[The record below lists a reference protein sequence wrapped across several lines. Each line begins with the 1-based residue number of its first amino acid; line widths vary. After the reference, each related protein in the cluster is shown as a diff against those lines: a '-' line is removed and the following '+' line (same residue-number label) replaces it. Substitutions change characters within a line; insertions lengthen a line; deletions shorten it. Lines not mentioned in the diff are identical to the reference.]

1 MPPKMD
7 PNEVKI
13 IYVRVTGGEVPGA
26 SSLAPKVGP
35 LGMSPKK
42 VGDDLV
48 KATQEWKGLRVTC
61 KLLVQN
67 RQAKVEVVPSA
78 AALIIKALK
87 EPARDRKKVKNITH
101 HGNISKDALFNIARQ
116 MRFKSQAKEFKGTV
130 REILGTAFAIGCK
143 IDGKKPMDLLAAM
156 DEGEFAVP
164 EE

>member
-78 AALIIKALK
+78 AALVIKALK
-87 EPARDRKKVKNITH
+87 EPPRDRKKVKNSACH
-101 HGNISKDALFNIARQ
+101 A
-116 MRFKSQAKEFKGTV
+116 SQLCPAACV
-130 REILGTAFAIGCK
+130 RGGPDRWAGLRW
-143 IDGKKPMDLLAAM
+143 
-156 DEGEFAVP
+156 
-164 EE
+164 

>member
-87 EPARDRKKVKNITH
+87 EPARDRKKVKNSACH
-101 HGNISKDALFNIARQ
+101 ASLPCPAAC
-116 MRFKSQAKEFKGTV
+116 V
-130 REILGTAFAIGCK
+130 R
-143 IDGKKPMDLLAAM
+143 DGPDRWAGLRW
-156 DEGEFAVP
+156 
-164 EE
+164 